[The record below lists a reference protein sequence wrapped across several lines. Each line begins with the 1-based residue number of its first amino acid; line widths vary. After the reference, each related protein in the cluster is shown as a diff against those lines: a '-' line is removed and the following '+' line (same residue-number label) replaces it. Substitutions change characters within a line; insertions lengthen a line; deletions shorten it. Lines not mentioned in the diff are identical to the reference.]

1 MPLTIS
7 EVMDLLTSLSALGD
21 DLEGAGARLRVD
33 AQKLREQVK
42 QARADEA
49 WTPAERRRVARA
61 AFRLG
66 ADAAPAASKLTPILA
81 ALARDVMD

>member
-7 EVMDLLTSLSALGD
+7 ETLDLVAAMAALGD
-21 DLEGAGARLRVD
+21 DLELAGARLRVD
-33 AQKLREQVK
+33 AQQLREQVEK
-42 QARADEA
+42 ARADGT

-61 AFRLG
+61 VVRLG
-66 ADAAPAASKLTPILA
+66 ADAAPAVSKLTPILA